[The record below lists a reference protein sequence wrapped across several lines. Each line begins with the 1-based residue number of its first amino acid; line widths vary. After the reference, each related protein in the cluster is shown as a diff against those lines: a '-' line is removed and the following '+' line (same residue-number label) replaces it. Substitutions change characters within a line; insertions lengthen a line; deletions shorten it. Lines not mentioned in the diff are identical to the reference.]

1 MPYIN
6 FFNNVE
12 ENTKFMTGLIPTICV
27 LLKIF
32 KKSWNIQSKFAPIF
46 KWANFFKQIK
56 DILSIHQ
63 E

>member
-1 MPYIN
+1 MNICPTLI

-32 KKSWNIQSKFAPIF
+32 KKKLKYSVKICSTF
-46 KWANFFKQIK
+46 
-56 DILSIHQ
+56 
-63 E
+63 